1 MCWRTPGPPGLDA
14 PPPPSAAET
23 LFCVA
28 VSNGNTP
35 DPPLSPAW
43 GSWTQSDLGSD
54 RGAAGGPGGP
64 SRAPGSAPRPT
75 WHGRPPLFQNS
86 GHGACASVS
95 PAGRRSCPPG
105 GSVLSSEVIRPIITG
120 ARWSQLGLRS
130 TFQHMQAITDEDRI
144 SPPPAAPGLGAETSE
159 RVPVGGLPA
168 PATAVGLALIHDEG
182 QTQGWGRAPRPAA
195 TGSSWAPSPAG
206 TVLLGTGGTVLCPGP
221 SGPSDPGL
229 GPQWPHPA
237 EEPASW
243 AQSPLALIPLC
254 SGLRVGPW
262 PPRCWGPSWPVPTRR
277 CRRRSA
283 EAPRGARPLLGA
295 CARAVSDRGRD
306 ELCSRRAVTVK
317 NVAAPWSPAARP
329 RRAPAPHLSAA
340 SGRALRGSG
349 RLPGPRGGADHALP
363 SLPAG
368 PLPLSPSPQ
377 AARGPS
383 PRPPGPLSLPRSPP
397 LSSLFPY

>member
-1 MCWRTPGPPGLDA
+1 M
-14 PPPPSAAET
+14 
-23 LFCVA
+23 
-28 VSNGNTP
+28 
-35 DPPLSPAW
+35 
-43 GSWTQSDLGSD
+43 
-54 RGAAGGPGGP
+54 
-64 SRAPGSAPRPT
+64 
-75 WHGRPPLFQNS
+75 
-86 GHGACASVS
+86 
-95 PAGRRSCPPG
+95 
-105 GSVLSSEVIRPIITG
+105 
-120 ARWSQLGLRS
+120 
-130 TFQHMQAITDEDRI
+130 
-144 SPPPAAPGLGAETSE
+144 
-159 RVPVGGLPA
+159 
-168 PATAVGLALIHDEG
+168 IHDEG

-237 EEPASW
+237 EERVSW

-295 CARAVSDRGRD
+295 CARAVSARGRD

-317 NVAAPWSPAARP
+317 NVAGPWSPAARP

-340 SGRALRGSG
+340 SGRALRESG
-349 RLPGPRGGADHALP
+349 ASPGPGAERATHSRPCPRAPFLCLRLPRQRGGRRRALPGLSLCLAPLP
-363 SLPAG
+363 SLPFFLIRFFTVITPCPPDRA
-368 PLPLSPSPQ
+368 S
-377 AARGPS
+377 RG
-383 PRPPGPLSLPRSPP
+383 RREG
-397 LSSLFPY
+397 

>member
-1 MCWRTPGPPGLDA
+1 MDPERFGLRPRSGRRAWRAIPGPGQRTAADTAWPAA
-14 PPPPSAAET
+14 P
-23 LFCVA
+23 L
-28 VSNGNTP
+28 
-35 DPPLSPAW
+35 
-43 GSWTQSDLGSD
+43 
-54 RGAAGGPGGP
+54 R
-64 SRAPGSAPRPT
+64 
-75 WHGRPPLFQNS
+75 NS

-105 GSVLSSEVIRPIITG
+105 GSALSSEVIRPIITG

-130 TFQHMQAITDEDRI
+130 TFQHTQAITDEDRI

-159 RVPVGGLPA
+159 RVPVGGLPD

-237 EEPASW
+237 EERVSW

-262 PPRCWGPSWPVPTRR
+262 PPRCWGPSWPVPSRR